1 MTIKQWNGVKNAL
14 DCRHKY
20 NNNNNNKIKKNKG
33 QKNGTLTLFTI
44 TAF

>member
-14 DCRHKY
+14 DCRYKY
-20 NNNNNNKIKKNKG
+20 NNNNNKMKG

-44 TAF
+44 AAF